1 MNMSF
6 DLTKE
11 DFDFVDAYC
20 ERNSINEG
28 QGQKN
33 LLYILIDAYKKEV
46 VANRY
51 PKLIVQRVTE
61 SVMQSIKSILDKE
74 IPKIHEAI
82 NSKETNPPLKED
94 SP

>member
-1 MNMSF
+1 MSF

-33 LLYILIDAYKKEV
+33 LLYILIDAYKKDV
-46 VANRY
+46 MDKKV

-61 SVMQSIKSILDKE
+61 AIMMNIKCILDDE
-74 IPKIHEAI
+74 LPKIRETI
-82 NSKETNPPLKED
+82 KEKSLREQTNGH
-94 SP
+94 